1 MNILLDTHTL
11 IWYTEENLLLSALS
25 VALINN
31 PINNVYVSIVSFYE
45 IAIKLNIGKLKTEN
59 TINFFFVEV
68 LKKKI
73 AVLPITQNCLS
84 KYVSLPLFTD
94 HKDPFDK
101 LIIATAMEEHLTVI
115 TTDKKFILYNELV
128 DIIW

>member
-1 MNILLDTHTL
+1 MNILLDTHSL

-25 VALINN
+25 VALITNPNN
-31 PINNVYVSIVSFYE
+31 NIFVSIVSFYE
-45 IAIKLNIGKLKTEN
+45 IAIKLNLGKLKTEN
-59 TINFFFVEV
+59 TIDYFFVEII
-68 LKKKI
+68 KKKI
-73 AVLPITQNCLS
+73 AVLPITHKYLS
-84 KYVSLPLFTD
+84 RYVSLPLFAD

-101 LIIATAMEEHLTVI
+101 LIIATAMEEQLTVI